1 MPVRA
6 RSGSEITEHNNEREI
21 DVMSKVCLSM
31 SMSLDGFINDRDGSE
46 QLYEGDYDA
55 SELLEGM
62 IRATGAVLMGRNA
75 FAMSGDPDWYADN
88 YEYQVPI
95 FVMTKEPPEEVPKQ
109 NDQIT
114 FTFVTDGIESAVQQ
128 AKAAAGGK
136 QVTVVGG
143 ANIAQQLLA
152 AHLVDEIQIGIMP
165 VLLSGGL
172 RLFEHLGDQKIR
184 LSKLKV
190 KESGPRTDIW
200 FRVEK

>member
-1 MPVRA
+1 
-6 RSGSEITEHNNEREI
+6 
-21 DVMSKVCLSM
+21 MSKVCLSM